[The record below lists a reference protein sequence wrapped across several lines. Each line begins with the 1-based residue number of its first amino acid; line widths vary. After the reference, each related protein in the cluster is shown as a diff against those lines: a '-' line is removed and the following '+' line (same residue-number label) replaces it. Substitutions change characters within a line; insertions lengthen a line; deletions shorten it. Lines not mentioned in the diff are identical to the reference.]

1 MPKNKKTGG
10 KDTLLGNIFLDFNIM
25 SEIVLKKSSF
35 FLVILK
41 TSELKYKIIKS
52 ILEKNPIQ
60 KIINR

>member
-10 KDTLLGNIFLDFNIM
+10 KDTLLGNIFLDLNIM

-60 KIINR
+60 KFIP

>member
-1 MPKNKKTGG
+1 
-10 KDTLLGNIFLDFNIM
+10 M

-60 KIINR
+60 KFIP

>member
-41 TSELKYKIIKS
+41 TSEQIELLS
-52 ILEKNPIQ
+52 GLQDAQPEKNLIH
-60 KIINR
+60 